1 MEKKIPI
8 PDTTSTS
15 TASSK
20 VVYSGPEE
28 THRASEDFPEEPIGA
43 RLILEMIDTLDI
55 EAVPTNLIGGAP
67 SYRKKGSNILLT
79 EDQIKA
85 MKDELRVNIQPAGV
99 VAIGAGCS
107 PWLTGSIQ
115 VGDIVRV
122 FLNQV
127 ESSVQVQGKTYSIY
141 PERCIISKMK

>member
-1 MEKKIPI
+1 MEKKLPNTFTTTTAEVDINLTLAGSKA
-8 PDTTSTS
+8 DT
-15 TASSK
+15 
-20 VVYSGPEE
+20 
-28 THRASEDFPEEPIGA
+28 SEFPEEPIGA
-43 RLILEMIDTLDI
+43 RLILDMIDTLDV
-55 EAVPTNLIGGAP
+55 EVVPTNLIGAMP

-85 MKDELRVNIQPAGV
+85 LKDELRVNVQPAGV
-99 VAIGAGCS
+99 VAIGKGCS
-107 PWLTGSIQ
+107 QYITDSVK

-127 ESSVQVQGKTYSIY
+127 ESSVQVEGKSYCIY